1 MDGGS
6 PRCHTTAGEPPPIV
20 CPAPQ
25 SWAHSTHPAGRQYQL
40 GGSPKGVR
48 CVFLVPSGPGD
59 SGRGCSE
66 YPNSGLRS
74 GFLFVPSRTRVQN
87 LRRISSPSVSDGTR
101 VLMRKNVQSNHR
113 TYSVNVWIK
122 VGRECRRPP
131 RNCSSDVLRT
141 GRAFAGRENQ
151 LSSISRHCSGVLP
164 CCRQFDHRTW
174 GWFGGFVTVGVL
186 VVVRGVPAVGGASVI
201 PASARGSGKVIPS
214 ELVHVVPSQDPPLA
228 VISLTRLIAAGPAH
242 SSVQPYV
249 PSVNAVFGPG
259 EVQ

>member
-1 MDGGS
+1 
-6 PRCHTTAGEPPPIV
+6 
-20 CPAPQ
+20 
-25 SWAHSTHPAGRQYQL
+25 
-40 GGSPKGVR
+40 
-48 CVFLVPSGPGD
+48 
-59 SGRGCSE
+59 
-66 YPNSGLRS
+66 
-74 GFLFVPSRTRVQN
+74 
-87 LRRISSPSVSDGTR
+87 
-101 VLMRKNVQSNHR
+101 MRKNVQSNHR

-131 RNCSSDVLRT
+131 PGNCSSDVLRT
-141 GRAFAGRENQ
+141 GRTFAGRENQ

>member
-1 MDGGS
+1 MKS
-6 PRCHTTAGEPPPIV
+6 AHAPLKCGEPPKVCGVFSSYRVAQVIV
-20 CPAPQ
+20 AEDAV
-25 SWAHSTHPAGRQYQL
+25 SIRF
-40 GGSPKGVR
+40 GSPQRV
-48 CVFLVPSGPGD
+48 S
-59 SGRGCSE
+59 
-66 YPNSGLRS
+66 LRS
-74 GFLFVPSRTRVQN
+74 VENPCAEPTSNIVS
-87 LRRISSPSVSDGTR
+87 IS
-101 VLMRKNVQSNHR
+101 
-113 TYSVNVWIK
+113 
-122 VGRECRRPP
+122 VGRYSSADAEKRTVKPQDLLSECVDQSRVRVSRPP

>member
-1 MDGGS
+1 MSHDCRRAAPDRVPGP
-6 PRCHTTAGEPPPIV
+6 PRVGHTRPTQLVLTTSRVGHPKVCGVFSSYRVAQVIV
-20 CPAPQ
+20 AEDAV
-25 SWAHSTHPAGRQYQL
+25 SIRI
-40 GGSPKGVR
+40 R
-48 CVFLVPSGPGD
+48 F
-59 SGRGCSE
+59 
-66 YPNSGLRS
+66 RS

-131 RNCSSDVLRT
+131 PGNCSSDVLRT
-141 GRAFAGRENQ
+141 GRTFAGRENQ

-186 VVVRGVPAVGGASVI
+186 VVVRGVPAVGGASDI